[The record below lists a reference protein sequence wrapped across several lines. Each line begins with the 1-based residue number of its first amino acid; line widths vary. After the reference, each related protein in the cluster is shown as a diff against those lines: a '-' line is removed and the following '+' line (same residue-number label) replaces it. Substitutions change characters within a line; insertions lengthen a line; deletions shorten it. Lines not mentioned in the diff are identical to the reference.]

1 MGTMY
6 RIALSRLLLLVRLA
20 IIVSLAGYSIS
31 NLDAAMHG
39 PTLQVEKTVSSAAA
53 HGSHDM
59 AGVSSHKHA
68 HGDAADNDG
77 PSKIAKQECCKDFCG
92 GFVLLCAG
100 QSLGGPV
107 VASILQFIDDQHVPG
122 ELPPLDRPPNI

>member
-1 MGTMY
+1 MGNMY

-31 NLDAAMHG
+31 TVDAAMHG
-39 PTLQVEKTVSSAAA
+39 PALQVEKTMSSAAS

-59 AGVSSHKHA
+59 ASVSNHKHA
-68 HGDAADNDG
+68 HADAADNDG

-92 GFVLLCAG
+92 GFVLLCAS

-107 VASILQFIDDQHVPG
+107 VASIRQFIDDQHVMG